1 LEHSQHGGDRLGIEL
16 HATFVN
22 GSAELT
28 PAFEQAASEK
38 MDAVIIQPSLPIERA
53 AELALVNHLPAASP
67 TSGFAHA
74 GGLMSYSADYAELW
88 HETAVYVAK
97 ILRGAKPA
105 DLPVEQTMKLDLVF
119 NLKTAKALDV
129 TIPPSMLALADQVI
143 ELR

>member
-1 LEHSQHGGDRLGIEL
+1 
-16 HATFVN
+16 
-22 GSAELT
+22 LT
-28 PAFEQAASEK
+28 SAFEQAASEK
-38 MDAVIIQPSLPIERA
+38 LDAVIIQPSLPIERA

-67 TSGFAHA
+67 TSAFAQA

-105 DLPVEQTMKLDLVF
+105 DLPVEQTMKLDLVV
-119 NLKTAKALDV
+119 NLETAKALGL
-129 TIPPSMLALADQVI
+129 TPSMLALADQVI